1 MSAGQRRGF
10 LTGGTWCADHNKL
23 LDRWPV
29 EETVTRILEESV
41 EGGGSACNFGI
52 DIRRLDPSM
61 PVATIGCV
69 GDDEDGRILLRY
81 ADDNGIDRTG
91 MRVIAGGRTNYTD
104 AYSTRDTGKRTHIFH
119 QGTSALLSPDHF
131 DFAGTSARIF
141 HLGLP
146 GIHDVMDNAWK
157 GEVNGWV
164 ATLKAARAAGL
175 ETNFELLQIAP
186 ERLRELAE
194 PCLLH
199 LDTLVIN
206 DYEIGA
212 ITGSQTTRDG
222 ETDIAACEAA
232 GRQIMERSSVKVL
245 AIHFPRAAIA
255 FTRDGAVY
263 RHPSV
268 NVPQSEVRGANGAG
282 DAFAA
287 GFMYGHHEG
296 RPVPDCLKLAH
307 ASAAASL
314 RSVGT
319 TGSVETAERCL
330 ALADDWGWRSMPA
343 A

>member
-1 MSAGQRRGF
+1 M
-10 LTGGTWCADHNKL
+10 
-23 LDRWPV
+23 
-29 EETVTRILEESV
+29 
-41 EGGGSACNFGI
+41 
-52 DIRRLDPSM
+52 
-61 PVATIGCV
+61 
-69 GDDEDGRILLRY
+69 
-81 ADDNGIDRTG
+81 
-91 MRVIAGGRTNYTD
+91 IAGGRTNYTD
-104 AYSTRDTGKRTHIFH
+104 AYSARDTGKRTHIFH

-194 PCLLH
+194 PCLPH

-212 ITGSQTTRDG
+212 ITGTQTTRDG

-287 GFMYGHHEG
+287 GFMYGYHEADRCRTASSWPMPAR
-296 RPVPDCLKLAH
+296 RPR
-307 ASAAASL
+307 SAASERRAASRRQSGVSLSLKAGAGARCRHL
-314 RSVGT
+314 RAMPRRLLG
-319 TGSVETAERCL
+319 RR
-330 ALADDWGWRSMPA
+330 ALSRSTPPCSRSCA
-343 A
+343 SFRRR